1 MGSFKLKGKIYCPF
15 MKENLNIKVNWP
27 ELEKTEQK
35 FIKFEK
41 LEKDWNILFPQ
52 LFAFRFPSLCPNN
65 RNTEKEP
72 TIEEIVKATIG
83 NGHLSRIIKTN
94 IQIIRKWEKE
104 KSDIS
109 KMFENY
115 DEVFEFWIPGV
126 CLTGNVEEFFFHVWL
141 RIIIFFHTG
150 ISLLGF
156 IGNLLS
162 AVILSRLLVLTFCDV
177 LLDNFR
183 PAMSSPMNTL
193 LLGLT
198 MYDTVLILTSV
209 LMVGVPSIHQHHLI
223 LIDVSNRFI
232 HKNFWFWYENV
243 YFL

>member
-1 MGSFKLKGKIYCPF
+1 
-15 MKENLNIKVNWP
+15 
-27 ELEKTEQK
+27 
-35 FIKFEK
+35 
-41 LEKDWNILFPQ
+41 
-52 LFAFRFPSLCPNN
+52 
-65 RNTEKEP
+65 
-72 TIEEIVKATIG
+72 
-83 NGHLSRIIKTN
+83 
-94 IQIIRKWEKE
+94 
-104 KSDIS
+104 
-109 KMFENY
+109 MFENY

-126 CLTGNVEEFFFHVWL
+126 CLTGIVKFFFHYY
-141 RIIIFFHTG
+141 IFFHTG

-223 LIDVSNRFI
+223 LIDLSNRFI
-232 HKNFWFWYENV
+232 HKNFWF
-243 YFL
+243 

>member
-1 MGSFKLKGKIYCPF
+1 MSFYERKF
-15 MKENLNIKVNWP
+15 KVNWP
-27 ELEKTEQK
+27 ELEMTEQK

-52 LFAFRFPSLCPNN
+52 LFSFRFSSLCPNN

-104 KSDIS
+104 KSDIA

-126 CLTGNVEEFFFHVWL
+126 CLTGNVEEFFFSCL
-141 RIIIFFHTG
+141 TPNYYFFPYRNISPG
-150 ISLLGF
+150 IHWKP
-156 IGNLLS
+156 
-162 AVILSRLLVLTFCDV
+162 LVCCYSF
-177 LLDNFR
+177 
-183 PAMSSPMNTL
+183 
-193 LLGLT
+193 
-198 MYDTVLILTSV
+198 
-209 LMVGVPSIHQHHLI
+209 
-223 LIDVSNRFI
+223 
-232 HKNFWFWYENV
+232 
-243 YFL
+243 